1 MIVSRPLTLDEFN
14 QLIAIIQDKYCF
26 GGNNWKPENVAI
38 KYVTPIFDMR
48 TNEFYSITFEMYGHK
63 HTLHCVNDCRDLE
76 QSLFDRCIDFLN
88 TPNI

>member
-1 MIVSRPLTLDEFN
+1 MSRPLTLDEFN
-14 QLIAIIQDKYCF
+14 QLIAIIQDKHCF
-26 GGNNWKPENVAI
+26 GGKNWKPENVAI

-48 TNEFYSITFEMYGHK
+48 TNEFYCITFEMYGHK